1 MCSVRKANRAA
12 GCARGGGAGRGR
24 QREAASYEQ
33 EATAVEHVLE
43 EGEGEAMGREDEGG
57 WRSGQTSSS

>member
-1 MCSVRKANRAA
+1 MRKANRAA

-43 EGEGEAMGREDEGG
+43 EGEAMGREDEGG
-57 WRSGQTSSS
+57 WRSGQTSTS